1 MTPVPKRRRGVGRCN
16 RYNDGYMPSASLTSL
31 KYTVDESPEG
41 YTLWLSKKVPR
52 GMIAEAV
59 NEQISHLKEESYRPT
74 YHLVRDLWG
83 NPYFVEEEA
92 DEESLLREA
101 LSKLDMKAI
110 NHKIARNL
118 FQEYEIDLNH
128 RGDQLTVSSRRD
140 GITKSFEIGSCIED
154 IRVTGCK
161 LDDKQEYAVL
171 RIELIKSDECKGQS
185 SDLAKLIQWSQSQAI
200 KQRAEEEKEKEAE
213 EVAAAEAKAK
223 AEAQLVA
230 KLKAEA
236 QAKREAEAK
245 EKAEAELKAKLVAEA
260 QAKREAETKKKVE
273 AELKA
278 KLEAEAQAKRE
289 VEAKREFEAQL
300 RAKFEAEAARR
311 ERRRVQ
317 ELLRQE
323 EEEKRFHEQELKER
337 KAFLIGQQRAKRL
350 RAERKASHSPKTV
363 TININFGNEDSMN
376 ENEEHQLKRIQSP
389 VLEDVDDEETERFN
403 ESLSRSPRGSSIIED
418 V

>member
-1 MTPVPKRRRGVGRCN
+1 M
-16 RYNDGYMPSASLTSL
+16 
-31 KYTVDESPEG
+31 
-41 YTLWLSKKVPR
+41 
-52 GMIAEAV
+52 
-59 NEQISHLKEESYRPT
+59 
-74 YHLVRDLWG
+74 
-83 NPYFVEEEA
+83 EEEA

-128 RGDQLTVSSRRD
+128 RGDQLTVSSRKD

-185 SDLAKLIQWSQSQAI
+185 SDLTNLIQWSQSQAI

-213 EVAAAEAKAK
+213 EVAAAEAKEKAK
-223 AEAQLVA
+223 AQLLA
-230 KLKAEA
+230 ELQAEA

-245 EKAEAELKAKLVAEA
+245 EKAEAELKAKLEAEA
-260 QAKREAETKKKVE
+260 QAKREAETKKVE

-278 KLEAEAQAKRE
+278 RLEAEAQAKRE
-289 VEAKREFEAQL
+289 DEAKREFEAQL

-317 ELLRQE
+317 ELLRRE

-337 KAFLIGQQRAKRL
+337 KAFLIEQQRAKRL

-363 TININFGNEDSMN
+363 TININFGNEDSMH